1 MSGENIPVA
10 APAKPNDTRAP
21 ALLSREMDPAE
32 AAFRD
37 GYDDARL
44 SGSSKIITVAFLLL
58 ACLLVWAYIGELDEV
73 STGTGK
79 VVPSSREQVIQS
91 LEGGIV
97 AEMLVT
103 EGDLVEKGEVLA
115 RLDPTKSES
124 NLGESAAKYRASLAG
139 SARLQAEVNQT
150 ALVFPEELQEF
161 PELIT
166 AETRLFETR
175 QQRLAEAL
183 EGIDNSLDLVNRE
196 LKITESL
203 AASGAAS
210 SVEVLRLRRQKVELE
225 LKALEFRSEYLV
237 QAREELAR
245 ARSDVES
252 LESVV
257 KGRSDTLTRLTHR
270 SPVRGIVK
278 NIEVT
283 TIGGVVPPN
292 GPLMHIVPLDEN
304 LLIEARIS
312 PRDIAF
318 IHPDQDAK
326 VKITAYDYSIYGGL
340 EGKVVTI
347 SPDTIQ
353 DEVKPENYYYRVF
366 IRTATD
372 ALENKAGAQFAI
384 TPGMIATVDIKT
396 GQKTIMDYLIKPINR
411 ASEALRER

>member
-1 MSGENIPVA
+1 MSQHDAPVVQ
-10 APAKPNDTRAP
+10 PVKAKEPHPP
-21 ALLSREMDPAE
+21 ALLSRDLEPEE

-37 GYDDARL
+37 GYDDARVT
-44 SGSSKIITVAFLLL
+44 GSSRIILITFALL
-58 ACLLVWAYIGELDEV
+58 ACLGVWAYFGTLDEV
-73 STGTGK
+73 STGSGK
-79 VVPSSREQVIQS
+79 VVPSSREQIIQS

-97 AEMLVT
+97 TELLVA
-103 EGDLVEKGEVLA
+103 EGDLVERGQILA
-115 RLDPTKSES
+115 RLDPTKTES
-124 NLGESAAKYRASLAG
+124 NLGESAAKYRAALA
-139 SARLQAEVNQT
+139 SSVRLQAEVNQT
-150 ALVFPEELQEF
+150 VLEF
-161 PELIT
+161 PEILSDYPDLIK
-166 AETRLFETR
+166 AETRLFESR
-175 QQRLAEAL
+175 KKRLDESL
-183 EGIDNSLDLVNRE
+183 NGIENSLQLVRQE
-196 LKITESL
+196 LKITEAL
-203 AASGAAS
+203 AKNGAAS
-210 SVEVLRLRRQKVELE
+210 SVEVLRLQRQQVELE
-225 LKALEFRSEYLV
+225 LKAIEFRSEYLV

-257 KGRSDTLTRLTHR
+257 KGRSDSLTRLTHR

-278 NIEVT
+278 DIEVT
-283 TIGGVVPPN
+283 TIGGVIPPN
-292 GPLMHIVPLDEN
+292 GRLMQIVPLDEH

-366 IRTATD
+366 IRTASD
-372 ALENKAGAQFAI
+372 ALENKAGTQFAI